1 VSDFVTGIK
10 EAEGVFREL
19 GIKGSKIQHTTKTP
33 AQLPK
38 GHKPTLYDAHEKKI
52 Q

>member
-1 VSDFVTGIK
+1 MSDFVTGIK
-10 EAEGVFREL
+10 EAGGIFREL
-19 GIKGSKIQHTTKTP
+19 GIKGGKPQGTTNAP

-38 GHKPTLYDAHEKKI
+38 GHKPTLYDAQGREI